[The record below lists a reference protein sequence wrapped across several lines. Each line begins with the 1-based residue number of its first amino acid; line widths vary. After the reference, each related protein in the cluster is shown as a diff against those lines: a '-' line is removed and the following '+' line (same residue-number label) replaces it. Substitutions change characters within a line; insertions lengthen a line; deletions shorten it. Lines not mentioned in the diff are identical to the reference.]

1 MTTMTDLIVS
11 IALIAITLVLLT
23 VILSGAL
30 PLAVTVLAAGLAS
43 AAGLV
48 ILADR
53 ADAWLGA

>member
-1 MTTMTDLIVS
+1 MTDLIVS